1 MPVRHVRGTV
11 ESLPTAASD
20 ADRSLSVMQSPKK
33 IGEDIAKATAD
44 WKGLKV
50 TVKLT
55 VINRQATVRIRDVLL
70 CRGLG

>member
-1 MPVRHVRGTV
+1 MV
-11 ESLPTAASD
+11 AAYRRFASP
-20 ADRSLSVMQSPKK
+20 QSPRK

-70 CRGLG
+70 CRRLG